1 MGVYVHESNWASKR
15 GLVFIGVVGIHVLL
29 VWGLMNGFAMKIVE
43 AVAPPIVTDLIEEK
57 MEEEAPPPPPPPKME
72 LPPVEVPPPVVDITI
87 PMETTTTALSNV
99 TDKPQPPAPPPPVAA
114 PPVVRTAIRQNPR
127 AQQPVLDDYYPAASK
142 RLGEEGVARV
152 KVCVNV
158 NGRVES
164 AELETT
170 SGVARLDEAAV
181 KVAKVYRL
189 LPPTENGKPVPGCA
203 PLPIRFQLTGS
214 N

>member
-15 GLVFIGVVGIHVLL
+15 GLVFIGVVGLHVVL
-29 VWGLMNGFAMKIVE
+29 VWGLANGFAVKVVE
-43 AVAPPIVTDLIEEK
+43 SLAPPIITDLIEEK
-57 MEEEAPPPPPPPKME
+57 TEEEAPPPPPPPKME

-87 PMETTTTALSNV
+87 PVESNTTALSNV
-99 TDKPQPPAPPPPVAA
+99 TDKPLPPAPPPVVAA
-114 PPVVRTAIRQNPR
+114 PPVARTPLRVNPKS
-127 AQQPVLDDYYPAASK
+127 QQPNLDDYYPPASK

-164 AELETT
+164 AELEGT
-170 SGVARLDEAAV
+170 SGTPRLDEAAV

-189 LPPTENGKPVPGCA
+189 IPPTENGKPVPGCA
-203 PLPIRFQLTGS
+203 PLPIRFKLTG